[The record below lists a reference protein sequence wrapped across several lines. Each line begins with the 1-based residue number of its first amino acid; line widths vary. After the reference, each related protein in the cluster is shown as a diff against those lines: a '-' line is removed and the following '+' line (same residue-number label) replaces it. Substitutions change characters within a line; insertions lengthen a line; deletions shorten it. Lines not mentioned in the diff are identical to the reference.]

1 MATIKE
7 LAAYTGLSPSTVS
20 IVLGGKAEQRKIPP
34 ATCRRVMEA
43 ARALGYQ
50 PNLSA
55 RRLRDPNSPAGLVI
69 GVFWAQD
76 FRAPMMVRFL
86 RGLRSAVQA
95 QAGVSCEILIHPYVS
110 GRLRE
115 ERSLT
120 VLSAFNA
127 AIICNASAQDL
138 AWLEQ
143 AHLLLPIV
151 LYNRD
156 SQVYCSVQVDDS
168 RIGALA
174 AGAFARRGC
183 RRAGVFHSDSVFSGM
198 ETRTESFLAGCAA
211 AGIAA
216 GPVIRCP
223 PTMAGGCEAAGQLAA
238 LPQDKRPDCLFCG
251 SDALA
256 LGALRGFALCGLQLP
271 GQLAL
276 ISVGNGEREAEEYAC
291 PSLAVIP
298 IPMEEMAQECFKLL
312 LRLVRGEGKP
322 PFTTRLPLRYL
333 PGETCPEE
341 PAY

>member
-7 LAAYTGLSPSTVS
+7 LAAYAGLSPSTVS
-20 IVLGGKAEQRKIPP
+20 IVLGGKAQERKIPP
-34 ATCRRVMEA
+34 ATCQRVLEA

-55 RRLRDPNSPAGLVI
+55 RRLRDPKSRPGLVI

-86 RGLRSAVQA
+86 RGLRAAVQA
-95 QAGVSCEILIHPYVS
+95 YGGGSCEILIHPYMN
-110 GRLRE
+110 GRLQA

-127 AIICNASAQDL
+127 AIICNASAEDL

-151 LYNRD
+151 LYNRP
-156 SQVYCSVQVDDS
+156 SSVYCSVQVDDG
-168 RIGALA
+168 RFGALA
-174 AGAFARRGC
+174 AAAFARRGC

-198 ETRTESFLAGCAA
+198 ETRTESFIAGCRAAGIEVGPVVRCEPSMAGGCAA
-211 AGIAA
+211 AA
-216 GPVIRCP
+216 G
-223 PTMAGGCEAAGQLAA
+223 LAA
-238 LPQDKRPDCLFCG
+238 LPAGERPDCLFCG

-256 LGALRGFALCGLQLP
+256 LGALRGFARAGLQLP
-271 GQLAL
+271 RDLAM

-341 PAY
+341 G